1 MKKEMESMVGFDVL
15 SEGLVETLSEHE
27 LPHAISSRWVKT
39 RKPDGTV
46 RCRLVVR
53 GFDHFDE
60 VVDDHD
66 QTFASTPSFT
76 TLKPLSTLSVAFRWD
91 VSTGDISTAFPHAST
106 TSITG

>member
-1 MKKEMESMVGFDVL
+1 MKKEMESMVGFDVF

-27 LPHAISSRWVKT
+27 LSNAISCRWVKT

-53 GFDHFDE
+53 GFYQ
-60 VVDDHD
+60 VVDDPD
-66 QTFASTPSFT
+66 QTFASTPSLT
-76 TLKPLSTLSVAFRWD
+76 TLSVAFEWD